1 MSTDQAFYAALGAEA
16 IAASTPYV
24 LIDLDDITIFPNPG
38 VMGDRIERIDLLS
51 LSIDTETHTTGV
63 FDVWVGVVYENDA
76 TDGSVKW
83 IHVWHLEGD
92 TNATDSKTRFAQQIS
107 YTGEGGNPKGLNC
120 RIISGAPVHFVSN
133 QEQAG
138 STDWQNDAT
147 IGSSSGTD
155 VAAGVGDI
163 VVWVEEVT
171 TGGTIDFNITALYRK
186 G

>member
-1 MSTDQAFYAALGAEA
+1 MSSDQAFYVALGAEA
-16 IAASTPYV
+16 VAASTPYV
-24 LIDLDDITIFPNPG
+24 LIDLDDITIFPNPFE
-38 VMGDRIERIDLLS
+38 MGKRVERIDLLS
-51 LSIDTETHTTGV
+51 LSIDAETHTTGV

-83 IHVWHLEGD
+83 IHVWHLEED
-92 TNATDSKTRFAQQIS
+92 TNATDSAGRAAQQIS
-107 YTGEGGNPKGLNC
+107 YTGGGANPEGLNC

-133 QEQAG
+133 QEQTD
-138 STDWQNDAT
+138 STDWQNDTA
-147 IGSSSGTD
+147 IGSSSGTN

-171 TGGTIDFNITALYRK
+171 NGGTIDFNVTALYRK